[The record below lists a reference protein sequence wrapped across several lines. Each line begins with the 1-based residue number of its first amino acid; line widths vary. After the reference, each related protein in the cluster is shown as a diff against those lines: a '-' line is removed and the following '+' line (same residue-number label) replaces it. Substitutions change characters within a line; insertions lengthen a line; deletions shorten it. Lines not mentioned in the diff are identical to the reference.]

1 FSGRAKRARR
11 WFYQL
16 GVFPPLTLRPCF
28 HTSAILFVVHRHLG
42 CVSKAS
48 QIRVYDEAG
57 NVIETHEHKAISEN
71 GEALQV
77 KQKAAMLKPGGSF
90 ASRCCWGANSQRL
103 CSGGIGT
110 ENNLLKA
117 VRAIIPQFNK
127 VFVRPRLVCS
137 YRLRACLRMED
148 FGFKFS
154 KRRQLLSA
162 CTTKRFPSP
171 RCASAT
177 NIVRPFEPTL
187 DTHPQLQPALLRLS
201 AMISQYFTHQDS
213 ASFALY

>member
-1 FSGRAKRARR
+1 
-11 WFYQL
+11 
-16 GVFPPLTLRPCF
+16 
-28 HTSAILFVVHRHLG
+28 
-42 CVSKAS
+42 
-48 QIRVYDEAG
+48 
-57 NVIETHEHKAISEN
+57 
-71 GEALQV
+71 
-77 KQKAAMLKPGGSF
+77 
-90 ASRCCWGANSQRL
+90 
-103 CSGGIGT
+103 
-110 ENNLLKA
+110 
-117 VRAIIPQFNK
+117 
-127 VFVRPRLVCS
+127 S

-213 ASFALY
+213 ASFALYIAMTKQGVVILTCLRISDLILTTRPKCPPHEIRISQAVAEEANCCSNFMEAQFHSATITRSCSRI